1 MNGHIGTDRTGI
13 ENILGAF
20 SIGDRNREGENIIDF
35 CVENQMSIMNTF
47 YNHRESQKWAW
58 YHFDSTVGAYTE
70 KSMIDLAI
78 TNNKGLFNDVKSVPS
93 VSFDSDPT
101 CC

>member
-1 MNGHIGTDRTGI
+1 MPYAENVIIIGDMNGHIGTDRTGI

-47 YNHRESQKWAW
+47 YNQRESKKWIW
-58 YHFDSTVGAYTE
+58 YIPFKLYSWCLYWEIHDWSCNY
-70 KSMIDLAI
+70 K
-78 TNNKGLFNDVKSVPS
+78 
-93 VSFDSDPT
+93 
-101 CC
+101 